1 MYDELQDQ
9 GTGERESDQ
18 EDLALYGN
26 PFAKISEGSVIKLGS
41 LLSGNEETACLA
53 GSNL

>member
-1 MYDELQDQ
+1 MYNKLQKQ
-9 GTGERESDQ
+9 GTGKRQSDQ
-18 EDLALYGN
+18 GALALSGKS
-26 PFAKISEGSVIKLGS
+26 FAEIFEGSVIKLGS